1 MSPTTRIWRKR
12 PGEGCERPPRVASSV
27 ALRPGNYYAE
37 PPADFEAFLALI
49 RDHAD
54 LSPSDRDHLLFGT
67 AERFFFE
74 GRPRPEKR

>member
-1 MSPTTRIWRKR
+1 MR
-12 PGEGCERPPRVASSV
+12 EAASRGSWV